1 MRCAANLMHA
11 KHLTFDE
18 RHMNPDLARL
28 HPYPF
33 EKLSKLFS
41 GHSAPA
47 GIKPIALSI
56 GEPRHPAPAF
66 AVDTLRDGL
75 AGLSTY
81 PSTLGLPVLREAI
94 ADWLVQRFHLR
105 GVDAAT
111 QVLPV
116 NGTREALF
124 GFAQAVVDR
133 RAEQPVVLMPNPFY
147 QIYEGAALL
156 AGAEPHFLSCTGAN
170 GFQPDFDAVPEAIW
184 QRTQLIYLCTPGN
197 PTGALLD
204 LKTLQKLI
212 TLSDRYG
219 FVIASDECYSE
230 IYRDKACPPPG
241 LLQACAAMGRDD
253 YRHCVVFHSLSK
265 RSNLPGL
272 RSGFVAGDASV
283 MSAFLRYRTYHG
295 SAMPVQHQQ
304 VSAKVWRDEAH
315 VRDNRARYN
324 AKFAAVF
331 DILDPVLPLQQ
342 PEAGFYFWAKT
353 PGSDEDFARELH
365 AHCAVTVLPGRYLAR
380 ADSAGDNPGEGY
392 VRMALVAS
400 LEECIEAA
408 ERIRD
413 FLTR

>member
-1 MRCAANLMHA
+1 
-11 KHLTFDE
+11 
-18 RHMNPDLARL
+18 MNPDLALL

-33 EKLSKLFS
+33 EKLAKLFAN
-41 GHSAPA
+41 HRAPD
-47 GIKPIALSI
+47 GLKPIALSI
-56 GEPRHPAPAF
+56 GEPRHPAPAL
-66 AVDTLRDGL
+66 AIETLRDGL

-94 ADWLVQRFHLR
+94 AEWLCARFQLR
-105 GVDAAT
+105 QVNPAT

-124 GFAQAVVDR
+124 AFAQAVIDR
-133 RAEQPVVLMPNPFY
+133 NASIEQPVVLMPNPFY

-156 AGAEPHFLSCTGAN
+156 AGAAPYFLSCTEASD
-170 GFQPDFDAVPEAIW
+170 FQPDFDAVPETIW

-197 PTGALLD
+197 PTGALLSLAT
-204 LKTLQKLI
+204 LKKLI
-212 TLSDRYG
+212 ALSDRYG
-219 FVIASDECYSE
+219 FIIASDECYSE
-230 IYRDKACPPPG
+230 IYRDESAPPPG
-241 LLQACAAMGRDD
+241 LLQACAELGRDD
-253 YRHCVVFHSLSK
+253 YQNCVVFHSLSK

-272 RSGFVAGDASV
+272 RSGFVAGDAQV

-304 VSAKVWRDEAH
+304 VSAKAWRDEAH

-324 AKFAAVF
+324 AKFAHVF
-331 DILDPVLPLQQ
+331 AILNPVLPLQA
-342 PEAGFYFWAKT
+342 PDAGFYFWAKT

-365 AHCAVTVLPGRYLAR
+365 AQQAVTVLPGRYLAR
-380 ADSAGDNPGEGY
+380 ADAHGNNPGEGY

-413 FLTR
+413 FMTR